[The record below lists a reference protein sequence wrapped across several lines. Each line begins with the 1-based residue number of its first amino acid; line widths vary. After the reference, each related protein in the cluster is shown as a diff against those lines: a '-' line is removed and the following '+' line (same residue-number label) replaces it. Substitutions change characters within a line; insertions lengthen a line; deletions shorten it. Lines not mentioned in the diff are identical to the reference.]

1 LSWVSDE
8 QPISSHWLFCSFL
21 ADTNLKPIICIV
33 EDDIAV
39 RESLKL
45 VLEVSGYSV
54 EEFETGH
61 ELLAR
66 GDFAYLACI
75 VMDVNLPGESGLQT
89 LERLR
94 NQSVTT
100 PVFIVTARADDSI
113 RRESKR
119 LNAAAFFEK
128 PVLAR
133 ALLEAIGGILAPAQ

>member
-1 LSWVSDE
+1 M
-8 QPISSHWLFCSFL
+8 
-21 ADTNLKPIICIV
+21 KPIICIV
-33 EDDIAV
+33 EDDTAV

-45 VLEVSGYSV
+45 VLEVNGYGV

-61 ELLAR
+61 ALLTR
-66 GDFAYLACI
+66 GDFARLACI

-94 NQSVTT
+94 NQAVTT
-100 PVFIVTARADDSI
+100 PVFIVTARADDSV

-128 PVLAR
+128 PVPAR
-133 ALLEAIGGILAPAQ
+133 ALLEAIVGIQAPTP

>member
-1 LSWVSDE
+1 VF
-8 QPISSHWLFCSFL
+8 PSFL
-21 ADTNLKPIICIV
+21 AGANLKPIICIV
-33 EDDIAV
+33 EDDTAV

-45 VLEVSGYSV
+45 VLEVNGYSV

-61 ELLAR
+61 SLLAR
-66 GDFAYLACI
+66 GDFARLACI
-75 VMDVNLPGESGLQT
+75 IMDVNLPGESGLQT

-119 LNAAAFFEK
+119 LEAAAFFEK
-128 PVLAR
+128 PVPAR
-133 ALLEAIGGILAPAQ
+133 ALLEAIGGIEARVE

>member
-1 LSWVSDE
+1 
-8 QPISSHWLFCSFL
+8 
-21 ADTNLKPIICIV
+21 LKPIICIV

-54 EEFETGH
+54 EEFETGR

-66 GDFAYLACI
+66 GDFAHLACI
-75 VMDVNLPGESGLQT
+75 VLDVHLPGESGLQT

-100 PVFIVTARADDSI
+100 PVFIVTARANDSI

-128 PVLAR
+128 PVPAR
-133 ALLEAIGGILAPAQ
+133 TLLDAISGIQASAQ